1 LEKINKYAAESIGVN
16 TASMYQSMRIILTS
30 MIATFEFIRNQT
42 NIIALELIK
51 LAKQTPYFKILVS
64 IKGISDILAAQFI
77 AECGDIKRFNHYK
90 QIEKFSGFNLR
101 IQQSG
106 NYASSNHIHK
116 MGNKRLSRVIYQAT
130 EKAVQYIPE
139 IRMKYISRKKIK
151 NIYKKNIVACV
162 PNLIS
167 MIFSLVQKNKDY
179 ELDHDKYK
187 ELCALE
193 TKFEFSVKDIKH
205 YTPAEKGVYCRLKQV
220 KTQQTEN

>member
-1 LEKINKYAAESIGVN
+1 
-16 TASMYQSMRIILTS
+16 
-30 MIATFEFIRNQT
+30 MI
-42 NIIALELIK
+42 
-51 LAKQTPYFKILVS
+51 S
-64 IKGISDILAAQFI
+64 IKSISDILAAQFI
-77 AECGDIKRFNHYK
+77 AGCGDIKCFEHYK

-139 IRMKYISRKKIK
+139 IRIKYISRKKIK

-167 MIFSLVQKNKDY
+167 LIFSLVKANKKY
-179 ELDHDKYK
+179 ELDHDKFK
-187 ELCALE
+187 ELCDLE
-193 TKFEFSVKDIKH
+193 NKLGFAVKDIKH

-220 KTQQTEN
+220 KIKQIEN